1 MSVIKY
7 IKKFF
12 FKEDKK
18 LEYQE
23 ELHISGLFVQND
35 IVALNDVWVTKSVT
49 GNIYCAKNI
58 VVSEGV
64 QVIGNIYCR
73 QCILEGKVKG
83 DISASGMIEIKARA
97 ALNGNIITAN
107 LKVDPAAV
115 LNGSV
120 AIVNIKDARRIYSDI
135 KLKIDNINHLS
146 IDKGDSGV
154 KLQHSDHVQ
163 NGNDGLS
170 LNSKIPKINIQSEKA
185 KPARSEDDKG
195 SAGIKIQHSNHV
207 QNGNDELNLN
217 SKVPQIDIQPEKAK
231 PARSEDSNNDKWW

>member
-7 IKKFF
+7 IKKLIL
-12 FKEDKK
+12 KEDKK
-18 LEYQE
+18 LPYQE
-23 ELHISGLFVQND
+23 ELHVSGLFVQND

-83 DISASGMIEIKARA
+83 DISASGMIEIKAKA

-135 KLKIDNINHLS
+135 KLKIDKINHLS
-146 IDKGDSGV
+146 IDKGDTEF
-154 KLQHSDHVQ
+154 KIQHTDHVK
-163 NGNDGLS
+163 NGNDGLN
-170 LNSKIPKINIQSEKA
+170 LNSKAPTIDIQAEKA
-185 KPARSEDDKG
+185 KPA
-195 SAGIKIQHSNHV
+195 
-207 QNGNDELNLN
+207 QN
-217 SKVPQIDIQPEKAK
+217 
-231 PARSEDSNNDKWW
+231 EDSNNEKWW

>member
-7 IKKFF
+7 IKKLI

-18 LEYQE
+18 PEYQE
-23 ELHISGLFVQND
+23 ELHVSGLFVQND

-83 DISASGMIEIKARA
+83 DISASGMIEIKAKA
-97 ALNGNIITAN
+97 ALNGNIITTN

-120 AIVNIKDARRIYSDI
+120 AIINIKEGRRIYSDI
-135 KLKIDNINHLS
+135 KLKIDEINHLS
-146 IDKGDSGV
+146 IDKGDT
-154 KLQHSDHVQ
+154 
-163 NGNDGLS
+163 
-170 LNSKIPKINIQSEKA
+170 E
-185 KPARSEDDKG
+185 
-195 SAGIKIQHSNHV
+195 IKIQHSDLV
-207 QNGNDELNLN
+207 QKENDRLNLN
-217 SKVPQIDIQPEKAK
+217 SKAPIIDIQPEKAK
-231 PARSEDSNNDKWW
+231 PARSKDTNNEKWW

>member
-7 IKKFF
+7 IKKLI

-18 LEYQE
+18 VEYQE
-23 ELHISGLFVQND
+23 ELHVSGLFVQND

-83 DISASGMIEIKARA
+83 DISASGMIEIKAKA

-120 AIVNIKDARRIYSDI
+120 AIINIKEGRRIYSDI
-135 KLKIDNINHLS
+135 KLKIDKINHLS
-146 IDKGDSGV
+146 IDKGDTEF
-154 KLQHSDHVQ
+154 KIQHSDHVQ
-163 NGNDGLS
+163 NGNDGL
-170 LNSKIPKINIQSEKA
+170 
-185 KPARSEDDKG
+185 
-195 SAGIKIQHSNHV
+195 
-207 QNGNDELNLN
+207 NLN
-217 SKVPQIDIQPEKAK
+217 SKVPTIDIKSETAK

>member
-7 IKKFF
+7 IKKLF

-18 LEYQE
+18 PEYQE

-35 IVALNDVWVTKSVT
+35 IVAPNDVWVTKSVT

-58 VVSEGV
+58 VVREGV

-83 DISASGMIEIKARA
+83 DISASGMIEIKAKA
-97 ALNGNIITAN
+97 SLNGNIITTN

-120 AIVNIKDARRIYSDI
+120 AIINIKEGRRIYSDI
-135 KLKIDNINHLS
+135 KLKIDEINHLS
-146 IDKGDSGV
+146 IDKGDTEV
-154 KLQHSDHVQ
+154 KIQHSDPVQ
-163 NGNDGLS
+163 NGNDS
-170 LNSKIPKINIQSEKA
+170 
-185 KPARSEDDKG
+185 
-195 SAGIKIQHSNHV
+195 
-207 QNGNDELNLN
+207 LNLN
-217 SKVPQIDIQPEKAK
+217 SKAPIIAIQPEKAK
-231 PARSEDSNNDKWW
+231 PARSEDTNNEKWW